1 MLYALF
7 TVHVVSECWD
17 ATLSMQ
23 YRGNLTADVH
33 MLFVIVGIMLY
44 ALFTVHDVSECW
56 DATLSTY
63 YRGTLTADFHN
74 IICYRWDNVVL
85 FNLSANLD
93 EVAKAFA
100 MHDGTFCRDRSA
112 MGRTWCVSKHANF
125 PWTFCNYPPC
135 QGWYY

>member
-44 ALFTVHDVSECW
+44 ALFTVHVVSECW
-56 DATLSTY
+56 DATLSTQ
-63 YRGTLTADFHN
+63 YRDNLTADVH
-74 IICYRWDNVVL
+74 ILVIVG
-85 FNLSANLD
+85 
-93 EVAKAFA
+93 
-100 MHDGTFCRDRSA
+100 HGI
-112 MGRTWCVSKHANF
+112 G
-125 PWTFCNYPPC
+125 
-135 QGWYY
+135 